1 MVARMHTRREMLRS
15 LTAGAAAL
23 SLGGVAFPADSRKPR
38 PNIIIIES
46 DSMDGRVMGCGGHPA
61 AHTPN
66 LDRLA
71 ARGVLFKNTYCNSPQ
86 CCPSRSSMWGGKHT
100 HEIEG
105 WNNHKGL
112 EPGTE
117 TFQTRLD
124 GVGYRTHTIGK
135 TDYVSGGHSLGARVW
150 AWTRGADIRLAQK
163 ERPIARINPT
173 GGRRAHK
180 SDWKRVDSTI
190 AWVKEHGTQH
200 HEPFMLYCGL
210 SLPHPP
216 FKTSQEWLDTINPK
230 CVTLPPRERYLH
242 PVMDYMAATKN
253 TLGAFSREEILAIRR
268 VYFAM
273 IAELDAMVGEVMQV
287 VKDQGLEDS
296 TYFIYLSDHGEMN
309 MEHRQY
315 LKNAVYEASARV
327 PLIVAGPG
335 VQEGE
340 VVEEL
345 VSLIDFY
352 PTLMDMT
359 GTTQPKGLS
368 GHSLMPFL
376 KGEQSE
382 RSKWVLSQYHSNFAN
397 TGIFMLR
404 EGPWKYVA
412 YPRYDPQLFN
422 LDDDPEEIKN
432 LAASEPEKTQ
442 AMDEKLREIVDYETV
457 DAKAKAYD
465 KASFRG
471 WQAEI
476 GKDECLAAMAKLYKD
491 LWTSA
496 DTRSLR
502 DWLAKG

>member
-1 MVARMHTRREMLRS
+1 MAAHMLTRREMLRT
-15 LTAGAAAL
+15 LTASAASL
-23 SLGGVAFPADSRKPR
+23 SLGGAASSANRRRAR
-38 PNIIIIES
+38 PNIVIIES
-46 DSMDGRVMGCGGHPA
+46 DSMDGRVMGCTGHPA

-124 GVGYRTHTIGK
+124 KVGYRTHTIGK

-163 ERPIARINPT
+163 DRPLARINPT

-190 AWVKEHGTQH
+190 AWLNERGTPH
-200 HEPFMLYCGL
+200 REPFMLYCGL

-216 FKTSQEWLDTINPK
+216 FKTSQTWLDTIDMK
-230 CVTLPPRERYLH
+230 RVTVPPHEEALH

-253 TLGAFSREEILAIRR
+253 TQGNFSRDEILAIRR

-273 IAELDAMVGEVMQV
+273 IAELDAMVGEVMRAV
-287 VKDQGLEDS
+287 EDQGLADS

-315 LKNAVYEASARV
+315 LKNALYEASARV

-335 VQEGE
+335 VQEGA
-340 VVEEL
+340 VVEDL
-345 VSLIDFY
+345 VSLTDLF

-359 GTTQPKGLS
+359 GTTQPSGLS

-376 KGEQSE
+376 KGKDSD
-382 RSKWVLSQYHSNFAN
+382 RPKWVLSQYHSNFAN

-412 YPRYDPQLFN
+412 YPGYDPQLFH
-422 LDDDPEEIKN
+422 LDDDPEEMKN
-432 LAASEPEKTQ
+432 LAASKPEKTR
-442 AMDEKLREIVDYETV
+442 AMDRKLREIVDYETV

-465 KASFRG
+465 KASFQA

-476 GKDECLAAMAKLYKD
+476 GEDECLAAMAKLYKEP
-491 LWTSA
+491 WTSA
-496 DTRSLR
+496 DTRRLR